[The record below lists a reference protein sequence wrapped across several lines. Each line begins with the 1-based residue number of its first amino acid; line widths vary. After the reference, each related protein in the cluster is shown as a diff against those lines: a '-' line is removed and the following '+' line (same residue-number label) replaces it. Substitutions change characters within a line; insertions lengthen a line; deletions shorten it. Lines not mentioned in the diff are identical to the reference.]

1 MSPSIPYLN
10 RCPGPGP
17 GPCPSFGRSPNR
29 GPQRSRALRA
39 PLLILLL
46 AGVLT
51 RALAA
56 PAAPEQLRVN
66 AAQVA
71 RAGIATAPAL
81 SALPA
86 AGTEAA
92 GNDQYLAGTV
102 VAPGTA
108 LALAS
113 SALGGVVQQVH
124 VASLQRVAAGAPLLT
139 LFSQPWLELQR
150 EYLQLAAQARLA
162 GAKLARDEA
171 LFGDGIIAAA
181 RLEESRSAAQLAGL
195 AADERRQALRAAGLD
210 AAAIGALRAGRP
222 LSPMLTVRAQ
232 YAGTVLELP
241 VSPGQR
247 IEAGA
252 ELARIGRDG
261 PLWVELQASRQ
272 QLALIRLGDLLQAKG
287 CGKLRVIA
295 ISPVVNG
302 ANQSALVRAE
312 QTERDACLKINAYVE
327 ARLLRGAAGVASG
340 GGGAT
345 GVAGASGVAGT
356 APPAGAVALPAAA
369 LVRRGADTFVFVKR
383 GAGFAVVPV
392 RATAAGADMVWAQ
405 GALAAGEP
413 VAVRGIVA
421 LKGIWAGLGAEA
433 GVEPATK
440 PAAPTG
446 GK

>member
-1 MSPSIPYLN
+1 MSPSTSYLN
-10 RCPGPGP
+10 RCHSA
-17 GPCPSFGRSPNR
+17 CL
-29 GPQRSRALRA
+29 SRRRLRRV
-39 PLLILLL
+39 PLLLLL
-46 AGVLT
+46 AGLLT
-51 RALAA
+51 TATAA
-56 PAAPEQLRVN
+56 PAAPEQLRVSP
-66 AAQVA
+66 AQVA
-71 RAGIATAPAL
+71 RAGIATTPAL
-81 SALPA
+81 AALPA
-86 AGTEAA
+86 AGAEAA

-102 VAPGTA
+102 VAPGGA

-272 QLALIRLGDLLQAKG
+272 QLALIRVGDLLQAKG

-327 ARLLRGAAGVASG
+327 ARLLRGPAGAV
-340 GGGAT
+340 
-345 GVAGASGVAGT
+345 GVGGASGVAG
-356 APPAGAVALPAAA
+356 APGVVGSATPAGAVALPAAA

-383 GAGFAVVPV
+383 GTGFAVVPV

-405 GALAAGEP
+405 GALTAGEP

-433 GVEPATK
+433 GAEPAAK

>member
-10 RCPGPGP
+10 RCHSA
-17 GPCPSFGRSPNR
+17 GPCPGLGRGLDGSFSGSPNR
-29 GPQRSRALRA
+29 SPQRSRSLRA

-51 RALAA
+51 QALAALAA

-81 SALPA
+81 AALPA
-86 AGTEAA
+86 AGAEAA

-272 QLALIRLGDLLQAKG
+272 QLALIRVGDLLQAKG

-302 ANQSALVRAE
+302 ANQSARVRAE
-312 QTERDACLKINAYVE
+312 QTERDACLRINAYVE
-327 ARLLRGAAGVASG
+327 ARLLRGAPGV
-340 GGGAT
+340 
-345 GVAGASGVAGT
+345 VGT
-356 APPAGAVALPAAA
+356 ATPAGAVALPAAA
-369 LVRRGADTFVFVKR
+369 VVRRGADTFVFVKR

-405 GALAAGEP
+405 GALTAGEP

-433 GVEPATK
+433 GAEPAAK

>member
-1 MSPSIPYLN
+1 M
-10 RCPGPGP
+10 
-17 GPCPSFGRSPNR
+17 
-29 GPQRSRALRA
+29 
-39 PLLILLL
+39 PLLLLL
-46 AGVLT
+46 AGLLT
-51 RALAA
+51 TAAAA
-56 PAAPEQLRVN
+56 PATPEQLRVN
-66 AAQVA
+66 PAQIA
-71 RAGIATAPAL
+71 RAGIATTPAL
-81 SALPA
+81 AALPA
-86 AGTEAA
+86 AGVEAA

-210 AAAIGALRAGRP
+210 PAAIGALRAGRP
-222 LSPMLTVRAQ
+222 LSPVLTVRAQ

-272 QLALIRLGDLLQAKG
+272 QLALIRVGDLLQAKG

-327 ARLLRGAAGVASG
+327 ARLLRGAAAAASSVAASG
-340 GGGAT
+340 SSGAT

-356 APPAGAVALPAAA
+356 AAQAGAVALPAAA
-369 LVRRGADTFVFVKR
+369 VVRRGAETFVFVKR

-392 RATAAGADMVWAQ
+392 RAAAAGADMVWTQ
-405 GALAAGEP
+405 GALTAGEP

-433 GVEPATK
+433 GAEPAAKT
-440 PAAPTG
+440 AAPTG

>member
-1 MSPSIPYLN
+1 M
-10 RCPGPGP
+10 
-17 GPCPSFGRSPNR
+17 
-29 GPQRSRALRA
+29 
-39 PLLILLL
+39 PLLLLL
-46 AGVLT
+46 AGLLT
-51 RALAA
+51 TAAAA

-66 AAQVA
+66 PAQIA
-71 RAGIATAPAL
+71 RAGIATTPAL
-81 SALPA
+81 AALPA
-86 AGTEAA
+86 AGAEAA

-210 AAAIGALRAGRP
+210 AAAIGTLRAGRP

-272 QLALIRLGDLLQAKG
+272 QLALIRVGDLLQAKG
-287 CGKLRVIA
+287 CGKLRVVA

-327 ARLLRGAAGVASG
+327 ARLLRGAAAAA
-340 GGGAT
+340 GA
-345 GVAGASGVAGT
+345 GGASGVAGT
-356 APPAGAVALPAAA
+356 AGVAGTPGVVGTATPAGAVALPAAA

-421 LKGIWAGLGAEA
+421 LKGIWAGLGAET
-433 GVEPATK
+433 GTEPAAKT
-440 PAAPTG
+440 AAPTG